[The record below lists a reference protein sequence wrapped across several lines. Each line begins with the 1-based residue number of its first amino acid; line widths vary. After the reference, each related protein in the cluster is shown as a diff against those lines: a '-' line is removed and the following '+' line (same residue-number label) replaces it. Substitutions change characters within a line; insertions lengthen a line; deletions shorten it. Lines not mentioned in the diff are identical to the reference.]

1 MKGFFS
7 SLTVLVAASSALG
20 LSYMLFVTEPSWA
33 SSDDD
38 NATSNLGINT
48 TAATATA
55 TTTSKELTVAL
66 LTDALFSDAGWGA
79 FGYNAAQELNSKY
92 GHIIDFKDNVPI
104 PDIETTLK
112 DYANKGY
119 DLIIAQG
126 FEWGNPAVEVG
137 KDYPNTKFVVF

>member
-20 LSYMLFVTEPSWA
+20 LSYMLSVTEPSWA
-33 SSDDD
+33 SSNDD

-48 TAATATA
+48 TATA

-79 FGYNAAQELNSKY
+79 FGYNAAQALHTNIFQLKSL
-92 GHIIDFKDNVPI
+92 HISCI
-104 PDIETTLK
+104 
-112 DYANKGY
+112 G
-119 DLIIAQG
+119 
-126 FEWGNPAVEVG
+126 
-137 KDYPNTKFVVF
+137 